1 MEDLGNRFAF
11 VKVVPHSAEEAR
23 THSEDGTT
31 K

>member
-11 VKVVPHSAEEAR
+11 AKVLPHSAEEAR
-23 THSEDGTT
+23 THFDDGTT